1 MKTMKKNGITMV
13 EICVSLLIIA
23 VLGGGVTMYLTNSR
37 RQSIILDQRLHFQN
51 STQILFEVLK
61 TDLRS
66 LKKIVV
72 TPDKIEI
79 KKVTDLSHEG
89 EELAESVA
97 YRIVDGTITEFR
109 GEKQRLYQFLDENM
123 VRQKKTVSASF
134 RLENSEHNDNFD
146 SATIILD
153 LSVLDESGVPL
164 NGFSASMSM
173 DIRWI
178 DQSDG

>member
-1 MKTMKKNGITMV
+1 MKNNGITMV
-13 EICVSLLIIA
+13 EICVSLFIIA
-23 VLGGGVTMYLTNSR
+23 LLGGGITMYMVNSR
-37 RQSIILDQRLHFQN
+37 RQSQILDQRLHFQN

-72 TPDKIEI
+72 APGQIEI
-79 KKVTDLSHEG
+79 KKVTDLNHEG
-89 EELAESVA
+89 EELAESVV

-109 GEKQRLYQFLDENM
+109 GEKKRLYQFLDENM
-123 VRQKKTVSASF
+123 VREKQTVSASF
-134 RLENSEHNDNFD
+134 RLENSEHNDDFD

-153 LSVLDESGVPL
+153 LLVQDESGVPIH
-164 NGFSASMSM
+164 GFSASMSM

-178 DQSDG
+178 DQSDS